1 MPRFHCPAPLATGA
15 ELDLPPGAAR
25 HVQVLRLQPGDG
37 ITLFHGGQGAGE
49 PGGEFDATVLKM
61 GRSDVRVLVGA
72 HHATEREAPRA
83 VHLLAGITANERM
96 DWLVEKATELGVA
109 SITPLVAER
118 SVLKLKGERAD
129 KKIAHWQAVAVAAC
143 EQCGRNRVP
152 VVHPAIDLAGWLR
165 STGQDITLPEAQDTQ
180 NSAQRLLLSLRPGTA
195 PLREATG
202 SGDAQR
208 PVLFLSGPEG
218 GLSPAEEDLA
228 VQHGFAPVTLGPRVL
243 RAETAP
249 LAALAALT
257 L

>member
-1 MPRFHCPAPLATGA
+1 MPRFHCPTPLATGA
-15 ELDLPPGAAR
+15 ELELPPGAAR
-25 HVQVLRLQPGDG
+25 HVQVLRLQPGDAL
-37 ITLFHGGQGAGE
+37 TLFNGD
-49 PGGEFDATVLKM
+49 GGEFDASVLKM
-61 GRSDVRVLVGA
+61 GRSDVQVRIGA
-72 HHATEREAPRA
+72 HHPIEREAPRA

-152 VVHPAIDLAGWLR
+152 AIHPARALTEWLQAP
-165 STGQDITLPEAQDTQ
+165 SDA
-180 NSAQRLLLSLRPGTA
+180 AVQRLVLSLAPGARP
-195 PLREATG
+195 L
-202 SGDAQR
+202 GDAAAGDA

-218 GLSPAEEDLA
+218 GLSPAEEALA
-228 VQHGFAPVTLGPRVL
+228 LAQGFASVTLGPRVL

>member
-15 ELDLPPGAAR
+15 EIDLPPGAAR

-37 ITLFHGGQGAGE
+37 ITLFHGGQGAGD
-49 PGGEFDATVLKM
+49 PGGEFDATVLRM
-61 GRSDVRVLVGA
+61 GRSDVRVQVGA
-72 HHATEREAPRA
+72 HHAIEREAPRA

-129 KKIAHWQAVAVAAC
+129 KKLAHWQGVAVAAA

-152 VVHPAIDLAGWLR
+152 AIHPAVTLTEWLKKAAPGER
-165 STGQDITLPEAQDTQ
+165 WVLSLSEGTRPLSQMPSTG
-180 NSAQRLLLSLRPGTA
+180 
-195 PLREATG
+195 
-202 SGDAQR
+202 
-208 PVLFLSGPEG
+208 PVTVLSGPEG
-218 GLSPAEEDLA
+218 GLSPAEEAAALA
-228 VQHGFAPVTLGPRVL
+228 GGFAPVTLGPRVL

-249 LAALAALT
+249 LAVLSALT
-257 L
+257 LA